1 MNITYDIIE
10 THNDLINNNS
20 DSNSNSDS
28 SNLNTETDNSLYNSD
43 ELFALVTNYNLNYN
57 VSYLNSIVEFYKI
70 KKNKK
75 NMKKD
80 EIINMIVNFETD
92 LKNRGIVKERIRLFS
107 NFIELKNN
115 EFFNKFIIGSL

>member
-10 THNDLINNNS
+10 THNDLINNS
-20 DSNSNSDS
+20 DNDN
-28 SNLNTETDNSLYNSD
+28 SNLNTETDSLLYNSD
-43 ELFALVTNYNLNYN
+43 EIFALVTNYNLNYN
-57 VSYLNSIVEFYKI
+57 VSYLNSIIEFYKI
-70 KKNKK
+70 KKSKK

-80 EIINMIVNFETD
+80 EVINMIVNFETD
-92 LKNRGIVKERIRLFS
+92 FKNRDIVKERIRLFS